1 MFVDVV
7 MPKMGESIQEGKIL
21 RWMKKPGDKIAQDE
35 SILEISTDKVDSEI
49 PSPAAGFLSKIII
62 PEGETVDVGTV
73 IAVIETN
80 AASVA
85 IGSPATVPPADS
97 KSSAGSS
104 VAASPRAETFEG
116 QIKKE
121 TKSGGG
127 RFYSPLVRAI
137 ARKEGVALENLDSLD
152 GSGIAGRL
160 TKKDVEEYLK
170 KRATGLALSAQATVE
185 RIDIKKL
192 QLKYP
197 PPHFEVVQMENVQ
210 LKMAEHMVRSVR
222 TSPHVEAI
230 SECDLSRIIEFR
242 LKNGDRFEQQEGFKF
257 TFMPFIVDAT
267 VRALKAFPL
276 LNSSVEGDKIIL
288 KKSIN
293 FGIAVASPSGLIV
306 PVIKNADGKNF
317 FEIARAI
324 NDLAVRTRTKRL
336 MPEEIQGGT
345 FTVTNYGVFGNII
358 GTPIINQPQ
367 VAILGVGA
375 IKKRPVVLTD
385 AAGNDSIAV
394 RSMVYLTLAFDHR
407 IIDGALGGQ
416 FLAKVVSNLEQYD
429 FTRVF

>member
-1 MFVDVV
+1 
-7 MPKMGESIQEGKIL
+7 
-21 RWMKKPGDKIAQDE
+21 
-35 SILEISTDKVDSEI
+35 
-49 PSPAAGFLSKIII
+49 
-62 PEGETVDVGTV
+62 
-73 IAVIETN
+73 
-80 AASVA
+80 
-85 IGSPATVPPADS
+85 VP
-97 KSSAGSS
+97 
-104 VAASPRAETFEG
+104 
-116 QIKKE
+116 IKKE
-121 TKSGGG
+121 AKPGGG
-127 RFYSPLVRAI
+127 RFCSPLVRAI
-137 ARKEGVALENLDSLD
+137 ARKEGVAFEELDHLD

-160 TKKDVEEYLK
+160 TRKDIEEYLK
-170 KRATGLALSAQATVE
+170 KRVTGSASSAQATVE

-197 PPHFEVVQMENVQ
+197 PPDFEVVQMENVQ

-230 SECDLSRIIEFR
+230 SECDLSRIVEFR
-242 LKNGDRFEQQEGFKF
+242 SKNAGRFEQQEGFKF

-317 FEIARAI
+317 FEIARGI
-324 NDLAVRTRTKRL
+324 NDLALRTRTKRL

>member
-1 MFVDVV
+1 
-7 MPKMGESIQEGKIL
+7 
-21 RWMKKPGDKIAQDE
+21 
-35 SILEISTDKVDSEI
+35 
-49 PSPAAGFLSKIII
+49 
-62 PEGETVDVGTV
+62 
-73 IAVIETN
+73 
-80 AASVA
+80 
-85 IGSPATVPPADS
+85 
-97 KSSAGSS
+97 
-104 VAASPRAETFEG
+104 
-116 QIKKE
+116 
-121 TKSGGG
+121 
-127 RFYSPLVRAI
+127 LVRAI
-137 ARKEGVALENLDSLD
+137 ARKEGVALEELDHLD
-152 GSGIAGRL
+152 GSGIAGRF

-170 KRATGLALSAQATVE
+170 KRVTGPALSAQATVE

-197 PPHFEVVQMENVQ
+197 PPHFEVVQMENIQ

-230 SECDLSRIIEFR
+230 SECDLSGIVEFR
-242 LKNGDRFEQQEGFKF
+242 SKNADRFEQQEGFKF
-257 TFMPFIVDAT
+257 TFMPFIVDAS

-288 KKSIN
+288 KKPIN
-293 FGIAVASPSGLIV
+293 FGIAVASPGGLIV
-306 PVIKNADGKNF
+306 PVIKNADEKNF

-336 MPEEIQGGT
+336 MPEEIQDGT
-345 FTVTNYGVFGNII
+345 FTVTNYGVFGNVI

-385 AAGNDSIAV
+385 SAGSDSIAV

-429 FTRVF
+429 FARIF